1 MRNKYIFVFRGDIF
15 MNKSDKNHFIK
26 MLGASLSA
34 LLVGLYFIILV
45 IVISYFQ
52 FKDVDKMPWVVYG
65 IVTLLLLSFVALIV
79 INLVKRI
86 YEIKGGEED
95 EASKY

>member
-1 MRNKYIFVFRGDIF
+1 

-52 FKDVDKMPWVVYG
+52 FRDVDKMPWVVYG

>member
-1 MRNKYIFVFRGDIF
+1 

-26 MLGASLSA
+26 ILGASLSA

-65 IVTLLLLSFVALIV
+65 IVTLLLLSFVALII

>member
-1 MRNKYIFVFRGDIF
+1 

-26 MLGASLSA
+26 ILGASLSA
-34 LLVGLYFIILV
+34 FFVGLYFIILV

-52 FKDVDKMPWVVYG
+52 FKDVDRMPWVVYG
-65 IVTLLLLSFVALIV
+65 IVTLLLLSFVALII

>member
-1 MRNKYIFVFRGDIF
+1 
-15 MNKSDKNHFIK
+15 
-26 MLGASLSA
+26 
-34 LLVGLYFIILV
+34 
-45 IVISYFQ
+45 
-52 FKDVDKMPWVVYG
+52 MPWVVYG
-65 IVTLLLLSFVALIV
+65 IVTLLLLSFVALII